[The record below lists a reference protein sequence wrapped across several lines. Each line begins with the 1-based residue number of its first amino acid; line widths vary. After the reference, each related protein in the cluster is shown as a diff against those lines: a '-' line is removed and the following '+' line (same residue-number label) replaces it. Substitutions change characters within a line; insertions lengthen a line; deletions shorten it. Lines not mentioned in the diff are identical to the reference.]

1 MDKREREEGENEGK
15 TNIQGF
21 SIKDETLMISISHVD
36 TSNLQGSRLN
46 LFISIIPSGYDYH
59 AGCEVKIGLICSLTK

>member
-15 TNIQGF
+15 TNIQRF

-36 TSNLQGSRLN
+36 T
-46 LFISIIPSGYDYH
+46 FILRIK
-59 AGCEVKIGLICSLTK
+59 A